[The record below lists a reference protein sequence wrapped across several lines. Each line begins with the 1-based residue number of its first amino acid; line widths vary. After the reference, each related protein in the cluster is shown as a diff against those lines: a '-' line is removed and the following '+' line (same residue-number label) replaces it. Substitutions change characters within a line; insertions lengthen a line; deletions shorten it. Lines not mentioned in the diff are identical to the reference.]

1 MDTGTLLAIIIVLL
15 SMAVSL
21 VNKVLKKAGELNVP
35 KDDGTLPDFM
45 SVPETVSVP
54 ESAPDMQHP
63 VSLSPQEP
71 SSPKQAPATSKQS
84 AFRQTSSHKPSVA
97 TSVPESPK
105 GGGLSIDKK
114 KLVIYSEIMKPKWQ
128 A

>member
-45 SVPETVSVP
+45 PVPETVSVP

-97 TSVPESPK
+97 TSESESPK
-105 GGGLSIDKK
+105 GGLSIDKK